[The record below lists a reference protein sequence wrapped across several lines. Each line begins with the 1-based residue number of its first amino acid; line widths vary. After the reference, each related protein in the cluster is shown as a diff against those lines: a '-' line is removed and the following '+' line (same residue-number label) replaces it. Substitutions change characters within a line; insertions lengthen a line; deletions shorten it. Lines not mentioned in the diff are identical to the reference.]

1 MSPLRCSLLICVV
14 ASIFFLIA
22 PVRAEPATALVAPR
36 EVRTVRAD
44 GKHNAFTA
52 LARFRGQM
60 WLAFRAAKEHN
71 SADGDIVLLRS
82 ADDGK
87 TWFEARRVNIVP
99 DDRDPQFL
107 ATDKRLFLYDAAMTG
122 PELVTYATFTDDGE
136 TWSPPQPV
144 YEPRFIIWKPC
155 EFGGKFYSA
164 AHKKD
169 EVSGGKG
176 REVHFVTSD
185 DGLAW
190 RKVSTIR
197 AGNWESETTLH
208 FAPTGRA
215 TAFLRQKYGSPP
227 AAIFTA
233 DPPYSEWTYRTPD
246 VNHFSGHSVRTIRGV
261 TYLFSRTMDYGKKTS
276 GCLIYSFADDRLTPY
291 CELPAGGD
299 CAYAEAVAAGDDML
313 VSYYSSHEGTTNVYL
328 AVVPLKK

>member
-1 MSPLRCSLLICVV
+1 MSRLRFAWFAFLLVPISYS
-14 ASIFFLIA
+14 ASA
-22 PVRAEPATALVAPR
+22 SSAEPAALVAPR

-44 GKHNAFTA
+44 GQHNAFTA
-52 LARFRGQM
+52 LARFRGQL
-60 WLAFRAAKEHN
+60 WLAFRAAKDHN
-71 SADGDIVLLRS
+71 SGDGDIVILRS
-82 ADDGK
+82 ADGK
-87 TWFEARRVNIVP
+87 TWSEARRLNVVP

-107 ATDKRLFLYDAAMTG
+107 VTDKRLLLYDAAMTG
-122 PELVTYATFTDDGE
+122 AELRTYATYTDDGE

-155 EFGGKFYSA
+155 AYGDKFYSS

-176 REVHFVTSD
+176 REVHFVDSD

-190 RKVSTIR
+190 RKISTIR
-197 AGNWESETTLH
+197 AGNWESETTIH
-208 FAPTGRA
+208 FAPAGQA

-233 DPPYSEWTYRTPD
+233 EPPYTDWKFRTPD
-246 VNHFSGHSVRTIRGV
+246 VNDFSGHSVHTFRGV
-261 TYLFSRTMDYGKKTS
+261 TYLFSRTIDYGTKKS
-276 GCLIYSFADDRLTPY
+276 GCLIYTFADDKLTPY

-299 CAYAEAVAAGDDML
+299 CAYAEAVEDGDNML
-313 VSYYSSHEGTTNVYL
+313 VSYYSSHEGATNVYL
-328 AVVPLKK
+328 AMVPLKK

>member
-1 MSPLRCSLLICVV
+1 MSRLRFAWIGC
-14 ASIFFLIA
+14 FLALGFISNR
-22 PVRAEPATALVAPR
+22 PIRAEPAATLVAPR
-36 EVRTVRAD
+36 EIRTVRAD
-44 GKHNAFTA
+44 GQHNAFTA
-52 LARFRGQM
+52 LARFHGQL
-60 WLAFRAAKEHN
+60 WLAFRSAKDHN
-71 SADGDIVLLRS
+71 SGDGDIVILRS
-82 ADDGK
+82 ADGK
-87 TWFEARRVNIVP
+87 SWSEAKRLSVVP

-176 REVHFVTSD
+176 REVHFVVSD

-190 RKVSTIR
+190 RKISTIR

-233 DPPYSEWTYRTPD
+233 EPPYTDWKYRTPD
-246 VNHFSGHSVRTIRGV
+246 VNHFSGHSVHTFRGV

-276 GCLIYSFADDRLTPY
+276 GCMIYTFADDKLAPY

-299 CAYAEAVAAGDDML
+299 CAYAEAVEDGNDML
-313 VSYYSSHEGTTNVYL
+313 VSYYSSYEGKTNVYL